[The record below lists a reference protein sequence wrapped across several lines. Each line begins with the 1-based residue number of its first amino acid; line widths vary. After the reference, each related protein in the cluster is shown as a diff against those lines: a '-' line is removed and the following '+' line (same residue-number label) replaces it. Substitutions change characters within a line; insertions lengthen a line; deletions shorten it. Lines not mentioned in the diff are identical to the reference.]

1 MKTRLIVNQITN
13 NIRKTYHNGF
23 FGLILSGVEQINIEE
38 RNHIQ
43 IDYKSIIE
51 LKSGEVLKDS
61 YRLSINSNN
70 SEEIIE
76 ILIKILKQKP
86 TSLKLKIIL
95 DKIEDVFK
103 SEDQSYIRTIGL
115 IGELV
120 FIDEFLKL
128 KPNYVFE
135 LLSYYQTNETNG
147 LIDFYKKDEFSIEI
161 KTNSKDD
168 NIHSFYDI
176 EQLNFNELNYYIAS
190 VSLKLNEQGLN
201 IMELIEIIEKK
212 LDEKAIELFR
222 DKVYPILMRGINKS
236 IKYID
241 YKLNFY
247 ASTGISKIEIPTE
260 YIIDSVKIDF
270 SEKIKMQFKE
280 TINLIFD

>member
-76 ILIKILKQKP
+76 LLIKILKQKP

-247 ASTGISKIEIPTE
+247 ASTGISKIEIPNE

>member
-38 RNHIQ
+38 RNQIK
-43 IDYKSIIE
+43 IDYKPIIE
-51 LKSGEVLKDS
+51 LKSGEILKDS

-76 ILIKILKQKP
+76 LLIKILKQKP
-86 TSLKLKIIL
+86 TSIKLKTIL
-95 DKIEDVFK
+95 DKIEDIFK

-135 LLSYYQTNETNG
+135 LFSYYQTNETNG

-176 EQLNFNELNYYIAS
+176 SQLNFNELNYYIGS

-222 DKVYPILMRGINKS
+222 DKVYPVLMRGINKS

-247 ASTGISKIEIPTE
+247 ASTDIAKIEIPTE

-270 SEKIKMQFKE
+270 TEKIKMQFKE

>member
-1 MKTRLIVNQITN
+1 MKSRLIVNQITN

-43 IDYKSIIE
+43 IDYKPIIE

-76 ILIKILKQKP
+76 LLIKILKQKP

-135 LLSYYQTNETNG
+135 LFSYYQTNETNG
-147 LIDFYKKDEFSIEI
+147 LIDFYKKGEFSIEI

-176 EQLNFNELNYYIAS
+176 EQLNFNELNYYIGS

-247 ASTGISKIEIPTE
+247 ASVDISKIEIPTE

-280 TINLIFD
+280 TINLIFN

>member
-38 RNHIQ
+38 RNQIK
-43 IDYKSIIE
+43 IDYKPIIE
-51 LKSGEVLKDS
+51 LKSGEILKDS

-76 ILIKILKQKP
+76 LLIKILKQKP
-86 TSLKLKIIL
+86 TSLKLKTIL
-95 DKIEDVFK
+95 DKIEDIFK

-135 LLSYYQTNETNG
+135 LFSYYQTNETNG

-176 EQLNFNELNYYIAS
+176 SQLNFNELNYYIGS

-222 DKVYPILMRGINKS
+222 DKVYPVLMRGINKS

-247 ASTGISKIEIPTE
+247 ASTDIAKIEIPTE

-270 SEKIKMQFKE
+270 TEKIKMKFKE